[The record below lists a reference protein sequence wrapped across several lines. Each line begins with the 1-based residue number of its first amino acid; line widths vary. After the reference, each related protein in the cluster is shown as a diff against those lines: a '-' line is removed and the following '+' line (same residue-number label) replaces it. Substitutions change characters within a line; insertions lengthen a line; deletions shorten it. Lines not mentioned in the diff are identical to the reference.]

1 MDLPGAGADS
11 IAHGIIA
18 HGMARLGDGVVGMA
32 VIMDTT
38 IIMEEVTDMLTIH
51 LLTSTCQMVVRLLDV
66 TLTVAQADL
75 L

>member
-1 MDLPGAGADS
+1 MDLPGVGVDS
-11 IAHGIIA
+11 ITHGIIA

-51 LLTSTCQMVVRLLDV
+51 LPTSTCQMAVRLSDV
-66 TLTVAQADL
+66 T
-75 L
+75 